1 MNQNWE
7 ENRLEDNVKGKGER
21 GKGWEGG
28 QGDEK
33 WPKSQGRKNGMER

>member
-28 QGDEK
+28 QG
-33 WPKSQGRKNGMER
+33 R